1 MLTSV
6 ASHVLDRCCLQGSKT

>member
-6 ASHVLDRCCLQGSKT
+6 ASNECD